1 MSLIFIFKQKVA
13 KLNKTMDQKR
23 KWRDSLTDSDLEAE
37 IQQTADYVKHINAEI
52 ESAKADSLQQK

>member
-1 MSLIFIFKQKVA
+1 
-13 KLNKTMDQKR
+13 MDQKR
-23 KWRDSLTDSDLEAE
+23 KWRDTLTDSDLEAE